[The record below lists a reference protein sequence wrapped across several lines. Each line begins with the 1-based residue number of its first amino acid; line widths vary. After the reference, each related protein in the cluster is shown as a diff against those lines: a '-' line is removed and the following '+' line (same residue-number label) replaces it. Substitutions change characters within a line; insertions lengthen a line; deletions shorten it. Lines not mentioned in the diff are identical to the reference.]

1 MAGYLKIGDIKGES
15 TDASH
20 KEWID
25 LESVSQ
31 GLSRPTGGVNTSR
44 NKGSVQCGDVMCAKK
59 MDASTPKLIQAC
71 CDGTNYPE
79 VLIDICAS
87 QGAGKRVPFFQ
98 WKLTNVRVS
107 SYSVGGSANDSDLYE
122 NISMNYEKIDWV
134 YDKMGKDAKS
144 QGKVDASWK
153 VEEGEA

>member
-1 MAGYLKIGDIKGES
+1 MAGYLKMGDIKGES
-15 TDASH
+15 VDKDH
-20 KEWID
+20 KDWID

-44 NKGSVQCGDVMCAKK
+44 NKGSVQVGDVVLTKK
-59 MDASTPKLIQAC
+59 MDASTAKLIQAC
-71 CDGTNYPE
+71 CDGTDFDE
-79 VLIDICAS
+79 VLIDLCAS
-87 QGAGKRVPFFQ
+87 QGAGARVPFFQ
-98 WKLTNVRVS
+98 WKLSNVRVT
-107 SYSVGGSANDSDLYE
+107 SYNLGGSASDSDLYE
-122 NISMNYEKIDWV
+122 TMSLNYSKIDWT